1 MLVPYHEAMNINRT
15 ATVMVSKE
23 SAAYTVKF
31 YPNGIIN
38 PSTFPSYSNALKAV
52 LLVSDV
58 NEKLCLRT
66 HLKKDDILHG
76 SIIVRDDIYASI
88 MGDNEDIE
96 LWEAY
101 VNSFYHDELKRFIT
115 IDYACP
121 ARKKEVEEEKK
132 KEKEEVAS
140 IADKYWSHVYNVCT
154 DGFNQAYVTFDEIE
168 ITPTLNWP

>member
-1 MLVPYHEAMNINRT
+1 MLVPYHDAVNISRT
-15 ATVMVSKE
+15 ATIMTSKE
-23 SAAYTVKF
+23 SGRYTVKF

-38 PSTFPSYSNALKAV
+38 PSTIPSDSNALKSA
-52 LLVSDV
+52 LIVSDA

-76 SIIVRDDIYASI
+76 SIIVRDDIYTSI
-88 MGDNEDIE
+88 MGANEDIE

-101 VNSFYHDELKRFIT
+101 VNSFYHDELNRFIT
-115 IDYACP
+115 IDYVCP

-132 KEKEEVAS
+132 REKEKVTI
-140 IADKYWSHVYNVCT
+140 IADKYWSHAYNVCT